1 MFDENSCAKVKQS
14 SFQVK
19 QKALFV
25 LIGALQTCI
34 DKALHDFARTNP
46 SIFLSSIFEISEA
59 SFLYACKNRT
69 AVLLW
74 CVDAASSEAVSET
87 D

>member
-25 LIGALQTCI
+25 LMGALQTCI
-34 DKALHDFARTNP
+34 GAYN
-46 SIFLSSIFEISEA
+46 S
-59 SFLYACKNRT
+59 
-69 AVLLW
+69 
-74 CVDAASSEAVSET
+74 
-87 D
+87 